1 MEFDRVT
8 LDDDVAGLPDDLH
21 AFEDFAL
28 SLEGDGGQRERLLLE
43 TDGGGVG
50 LVPDEGD
57 TQGVASCSNS
67 LEVEGAVLGGD
78 GTRLE
83 LAVTLEEAHAGTE
96 ECFTLL
102 VEDTARDRV

>member
-1 MEFDRVT
+1 M
-8 LDDDVAGLPDDLH
+8 
-21 AFEDFAL
+21 
-28 SLEGDGGQRERLLLE
+28 
-43 TDGGGVG
+43 DGGGVG
-50 LVPDEGD
+50 LVPDVGD
-57 TQGVASCSNS
+57 TQGVASSGDS

-83 LAVTLEEAHAGTE
+83 LTVTLEEAHAGTE

>member
-1 MEFDRVT
+1 M
-8 LDDDVAGLPDDLH
+8 
-21 AFEDFAL
+21 
-28 SLEGDGGQRERLLLE
+28 
-43 TDGGGVG
+43 G

-57 TQGVASCSNS
+57 TQGVASSGDS

-96 ECFTLL
+96 ECFILL
-102 VEDTARDRV
+102 VEDTAGDRV